1 MIKIIIT
8 CLLCKGRKGF
18 SWFQLLLILQDNY
31 FYFLK
36 KVFLDVLSF
45 FFFFKFFVY
54 LSGCRV
60 SAEVCGIPVPGQDEP
75 QGNPVSL
82 QTECRVL
89 ASGPS
94 GKSLIQNALPFTHD
108 CSCPIMS
115 CLVFVQFSS
124 RVSSDTCP

>member
-45 FFFFKFFVY
+45 FFFFNFLFTY
-54 LSGCRV
+54 LAAGSQLRYVGSRSLARMNHRGILFPCKQ
-60 SAEVCGIPVPGQDEP
+60 SAE
-75 QGNPVSL
+75 S
-82 QTECRVL
+82 
-89 ASGPS
+89 
-94 GKSLIQNALPFTHD
+94 
-108 CSCPIMS
+108 
-115 CLVFVQFSS
+115 
-124 RVSSDTCP
+124 

>member
-45 FFFFKFFVY
+45 FFFLIFCLLIWLPG
-54 LSGCRV
+54 LS
-60 SAEVCGIPVPGQDEP
+60 
-75 QGNPVSL
+75 
-82 QTECRVL
+82 
-89 ASGPS
+89 
-94 GKSLIQNALPFTHD
+94 
-108 CSCPIMS
+108 
-115 CLVFVQFSS
+115 
-124 RVSSDTCP
+124 